1 MAIKQRLHRQ
11 HYDFSTIL
19 NVDNIREM
27 TERLLEKYST
37 YASAR
42 AYFKGYTLIN
52 NELKGITVP
61 TIPVEDFYDLHTSD
75 ATRLIVQPYGG
86 HNGFLEGWRLNGW
99 YEQVM
104 VEAFEN
110 A

>member
-1 MAIKQRLHRQ
+1 M
-11 HYDFSTIL
+11 

-27 TERLLEKYST
+27 TERLLARYSD
-37 YASAR
+37 YDNAK
-42 AYFKGYTLIN
+42 AYFKDYTLLN
-52 NELKGITVP
+52 NDLRDITLP
-61 TIPVEDFYDLHTSD
+61 TTIITAEDDPIIPVADFYDLHTSD

-104 VEAFEN
+104 ADTFEN
-110 A
+110 AAISN

>member
-1 MAIKQRLHRQ
+1 MNSNPATPGEL
-11 HYDFSTIL
+11 
-19 NVDNIREM
+19 
-27 TERLLEKYST
+27 TERLLANYSA
-37 YASAR
+37 YDSAKS
-42 AYFKGYTLIN
+42 YFKGYALTNNDLCGLIIPTTI
-52 NELKGITVP
+52 ITAKDDP
-61 TIPVEDFYDLHTSD
+61 IIPVDDFYDLHTSP

-99 YEQVM
+99 YERVM